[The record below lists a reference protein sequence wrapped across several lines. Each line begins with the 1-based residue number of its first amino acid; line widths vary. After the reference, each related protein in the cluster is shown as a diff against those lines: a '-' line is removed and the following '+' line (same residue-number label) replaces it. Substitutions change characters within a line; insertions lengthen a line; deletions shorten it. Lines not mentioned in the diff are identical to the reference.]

1 MRWSISASIQLAPI
15 GALVAALTAA
25 CGGGERR
32 PAADTAQAPAAPP
45 AAGQQA
51 PEADRPGPVALGDSI
66 FHGQA
71 AGGVCYT
78 CHGQNAKG
86 TQLAPDL
93 TDREW
98 LNGDGSLDFIV
109 KAVTAGVPT
118 PKKYPGAMLPMG
130 GASLTPDQVR
140 AVAAYVYSLS
150 QAK

>member
-1 MRWSISASIQLAPI
+1 MHWQRHASGRLAL
-15 GALVAALTAA
+15 GTLMVVLAAA
-25 CGGGERR
+25 CGGGESR
-32 PAADTAQAPAAPP
+32 PAADTTQAPAAPP
-45 AAGQQA
+45 AAGPQA
-51 PEADRPGPVALGDSI
+51 PEAGRSGPVALGDSI

-71 AGGVCYT
+71 AGGLCAT
-78 CHGQNAKG
+78 CHGEDAKG

-109 KAVTAGVPT
+109 KTVTSGVPK

-130 GASLTPDQVR
+130 GANLSPDQVR

-150 QAK
+150 HPS